1 MRKEG
6 LKAERRA
13 AREAQQHVGLP
24 HAQPQGTGLG
34 HTLPEYAE
42 SVSTAD
48 VSTVFSGETN
58 NTLAREMR
66 IAGLKAESRAEREAQ
81 QQQHQNNA
89 SSTEEE
95 EEGFP
100 ETIQAGAKRR
110 VSEAVKAAAAGRPRI
125 TQDGHRRRVRFTSDE
140 TKELQRLVAVHG
152 TSECNCH
159 DGSPVRHT
167 LSDFTDWGAILR
179 DGALV
184 FVANQRTDVDLKD
197 RWRSMSRRGDPME
210 YEEHDDGSFDPQYVE
225 QVETAAAAAAAS
237 RTHDHQASNLNQVT
251 AADLEAFEHARNLI
265 AEMRAAKEARA
276 VSATTN
282 RRVRT
287 EWTKDENLALIR
299 LYETHGSGEYGNGT
313 AHWQCCQRYARP
325 TCIRLEQDT

>member
-1 MRKEG
+1 M
-6 LKAERRA
+6 
-13 AREAQQHVGLP
+13 
-24 HAQPQGTGLG
+24 
-34 HTLPEYAE
+34 YAE

-89 SSTEEE
+89 SSTEE

-152 TSECNCH
+152 TSECNWQAA
-159 DGSPVRHT
+159 VMM
-167 LSDFTDWGAILR
+167 
-179 DGALV
+179 
-184 FVANQRTDVDLKD
+184 D
-197 RWRSMSRRGDPME
+197 RL
-210 YEEHDDGSFDPQYVE
+210 FD
-225 QVETAAAAAAAS
+225 THS
-237 RTHDHQASNLNQVT
+237 RTSQTGVP
-251 AADLEAFEHARNLI
+251 FF
-265 AEMRAAKEARA
+265 
-276 VSATTN
+276 AT
-282 RRVRT
+282 V
-287 EWTKDENLALIR
+287 
-299 LYETHGSGEYGNGT
+299 
-313 AHWQCCQRYARP
+313 P
-325 TCIRLEQDT
+325 